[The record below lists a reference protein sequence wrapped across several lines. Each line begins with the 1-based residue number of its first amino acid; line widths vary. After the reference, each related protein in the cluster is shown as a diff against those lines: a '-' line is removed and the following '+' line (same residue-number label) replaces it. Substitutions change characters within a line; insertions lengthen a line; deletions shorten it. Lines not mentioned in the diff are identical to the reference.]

1 MARIEKKDA
10 DAWFT
15 PNMSLT
21 ETAVLQWDCNL
32 EWDCSCNKTACCHEM
47 VMLQW
52 DGDAAMGWWCCSKMV
67 MLQWDC
73 KLRWDGML
81 DTWTPRGTYGMPVVM
96 QAGNLAHVRKWPYK
110 APKVHVL
117 GTCKWIWLSEKLFTF
132 SNGKIKN
139 SANFRVN
146 DGGKLNP
153 LGNLVL

>member
-1 MARIEKKDA
+1 MEKSILQRPGK
-10 DAWFT
+10 W
-15 PNMSLT
+15 PESKKKMQMPGSPLT
-21 ETAVLQWDCNL
+21 CLWLRQQCCNEIAIWNEIAAAIRQHAV
-32 EWDCSCNKTACCHEM
+32 M
-47 VMLQW
+47 R
-52 DGDAAMGWWCCSKMV
+52 WWCCSEMV